1 VPPFEDDICY
11 SVIGK
16 EAPSTCEY
24 LENEKVLHWIK
35 EQMPKIDEE
44 CASICSGETT
54 DVGMLNFVY
63 GDNSK
68 ADNDDECGNSENIS
82 INKNPYLPESI
93 IFTKS
98 SSRYSSSCSIENSPT
113 TSNGYVKVDKAV
125 DDYYCERS
133 NENQTQTTSTT
144 TTSLEG
150 SYSDHYGAPSVSN
163 KTANDQAILDSCS
176 TGDYCDYKER
186 IQDYNQTMSTTV
198 TSQEGD
204 YIDHNSA
211 QMSLT
216 SNKSYQDQAKTFPSI
231 TEESLIKDCCDLSFV
246 ALSEDS
252 PLSVRSTPSQ
262 AGDLDYTAYS
272 ITTDSDNNSM
282 LHVETSDYVEDTI
295 AI

>member
-1 VPPFEDDICY
+1 MPPFEDDTCY
-11 SVIGK
+11 SVIEK

-35 EQMPKIDEE
+35 EQIPKIDEE

-54 DVGMLNFVY
+54 DVDMLNFVY

-93 IFTKS
+93 IFTKN
-98 SSRYSSSCSIENSPT
+98 SSRYSSSCSVENSPT
-113 TSNGYVKVDKAV
+113 TD
-125 DDYYCERS
+125 
-133 NENQTQTTSTT
+133 NQTQTTSTT

-150 SYSDHYGAPSVSN
+150 SYADHYSAPSLSN
-163 KTANDQAILDSCS
+163 KTANDQTTLDSCN

-186 IQDYNQTMSTTV
+186 IQDYNQISSMTV

-211 QMSLT
+211 QICLT
-216 SNKSYQDQAKTFPSI
+216 SNKSYQDQARTFPSI

-246 ALSEDS
+246 ALSEDCS
-252 PLSVRSTPSQ
+252 PLSVRSTSSQ

-282 LHVETSDYVEDTI
+282 LHAKISDYVEDTI